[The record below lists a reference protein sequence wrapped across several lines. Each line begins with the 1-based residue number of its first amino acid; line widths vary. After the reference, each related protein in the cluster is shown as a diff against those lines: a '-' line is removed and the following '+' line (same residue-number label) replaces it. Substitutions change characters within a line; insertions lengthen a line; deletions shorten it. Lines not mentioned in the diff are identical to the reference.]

1 MNKNELIQTA
11 ANLSGQSQAE
21 VKQSLN
27 AILESISQSLKKEE
41 SVVLVGFGTFTVK
54 ERPARTGHN
63 PSTGKQMQ
71 IPAKKVIK
79 FKPSSALDIDSGK

>member
-1 MNKNELIQTA
+1 MNKNDLIQTA

-41 SVVLVGFGTFTVK
+41 SVVLVGFGTFAVK

>member
-1 MNKNELIQTA
+1 MNKNDLIQMA
-11 ANLSGQSQAE
+11 ANLSGLSQAE

-41 SVVLVGFGTFTVK
+41 SVVLVGFGTFAVK

>member
-1 MNKNELIQTA
+1 MNKNDLIQTA

-27 AILESISQSLKKEE
+27 AILESISQSLKKGE
-41 SVVLVGFGTFTVK
+41 SVVLVGFGTFAVK
-54 ERPARTGHN
+54 ERPARTGRN
-63 PSTGKQMQ
+63 PFTGEQMQ

-79 FKPSSALDIDSGK
+79 FKPGSTLDIDSGK